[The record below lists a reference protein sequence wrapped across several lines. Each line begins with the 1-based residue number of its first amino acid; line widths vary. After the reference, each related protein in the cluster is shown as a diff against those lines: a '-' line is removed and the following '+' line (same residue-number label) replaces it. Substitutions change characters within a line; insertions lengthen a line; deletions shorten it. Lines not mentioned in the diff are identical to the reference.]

1 MGVFTHSH
9 VFLTRTRSHTCCI
22 RCAYVLP
29 SGHARCLHFHISVY
43 VFPGFLH
50 IDGLSLQLRDLFFQ
64 WRAASPRM
72 LLEFPRLGTSS
83 LTISACAPRHR
94 AQERRTFPILRLAG
108 LHVAPISVDMHPL
121 FSDFCMFAGS
131 GRTSAASFSN
141 GAPRPRANCLI

>member
-83 LTISACAPRHR
+83 LTISACAPRHH

-121 FSDFCMFAGS
+121 SLIFVCSRAQ
-131 GRTSAASFSN
+131 
-141 GAPRPRANCLI
+141 GAPPQPAFLTARRVTAPIA